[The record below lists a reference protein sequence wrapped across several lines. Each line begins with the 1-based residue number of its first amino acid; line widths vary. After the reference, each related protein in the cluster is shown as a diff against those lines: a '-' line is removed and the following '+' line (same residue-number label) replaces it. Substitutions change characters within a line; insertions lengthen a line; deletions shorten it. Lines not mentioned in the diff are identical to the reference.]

1 MAKRLSLDELMLK
14 PMPNKKQKTGIEI
27 ILEKSTEVVINEPE
41 NASGETL
48 EINESETITKHEV
61 KIVEKIDK
69 NFDRASIFKRLQSKN
84 VFSVKKPIPVSQV
97 AEDLVETALEPVK
110 EEKEKEDTE
119 EKEKEGEEEEGKE
132 EETEGKEDTEEKEAP
147 VLKKG
152 EIKKEKKVK
161 KTKEEKPAEEKK
173 PSEEKNP
180 PEKKTKGSIIDTLIE
195 GRDLKGTVGSLK
207 ASPYYMNNR
216 KLFIEKLGP
225 LFQEYKRE
233 LTTEEKVSSCSSQKT
248 SSEVKLLV
256 HQKVVRD
263 YLNLY
268 SPYRGLLLYHG
279 LGTGKTISS
288 IAIAE
293 GLKSEKR
300 IFVMT
305 LASLKMNFFTQMKEA
320 GDPLYKKNQF
330 WEFVSVEGEPDKI
343 PILAKALSIGA
354 DHIKRLGG
362 AWLTDA
368 TKEPNFNDL
377 SESDQKALDAQI
389 DMMIRS
395 KYTDINYNGLNRA
408 KLDEL
413 TGSGKKNPFNHSVV
427 IIDEAH
433 NFVSR
438 IVNKIKDKKSIS
450 YRLYEY
456 LMEAEDCRIVFLSGT
471 PIINY
476 PNEIGILFNMLR
488 GYIKTWTF
496 PVRLREGTKERP
508 SRDNIMTWFKR
519 DGLKTYDYVE
529 FSGDHLIIT
538 RNPFGFINT
547 DKNDKPEKRGGSSIN
562 KSGETF
568 VSYKKNTK
576 KKDIKIKETSKK
588 HRTTRKATGLVD
600 IEHLEIE
607 DLPEDSEE
615 SEEARNRMGP
625 NGPFALRTG
634 GGVFE
639 DYKGVKLDDTGN
651 MTDSDFV
658 KTVKRIM
665 EKNGL
670 DVIDSGIELTNNKA
684 LPDDAKSFLELFVEV
699 DAKDMKNKKVF
710 QRRILGLTS
719 YFNSVSPGLLPN
731 FVPSEDDPVYHIV
744 RSEMSA
750 YQFGLYE
757 KIRAEE
763 SKRERSN
770 KLKKAKLEKQG
781 ANEDLFKIATT
792 YRIGSRTCC
801 NFAFPEPPG
810 RPTKGAGDY
819 GGEED
824 VVDLEEV
831 GEEPDQ
837 KKKKKILKKGGTGT
851 DDEKEK
857 KPVKIVAIRKTK
869 KKEPTSEATVNES
882 EATVNESEATA
893 SSMKPIIKIRKT
905 KKNQPPVE
913 EEKEEP
919 EDKEEKEL
927 EEEKEPE
934 QKEEEDKEPEEEEE
948 DKEGESS
955 DSEQESDAI
964 DEGTFATRIRNAL
977 IELKKRQSE
986 VLSPTGLQIYSP
998 KFLRILENLQDPEHK
1013 GLHLIYSQFR
1023 TLEGIGILKLVLEA
1037 NGFAEFKLEKH
1048 GSTGQ
1053 WKMVD
1058 LDEENRRK
1066 PRFVLYTG
1074 TETPEEKEVIR
1085 NVYNS
1090 SWKNVPESLLNQI
1103 REYGGTENNFMGE
1116 VIKIFMITA
1125 SGAEGINL
1133 KNTRYVHIVE
1143 PYWHMVRI
1151 EQVIGR
1157 ARRICSHQD
1166 LPEELR
1172 TIEVFLY
1179 MSVLSEEQITG
1190 EKTGAAIKAD
1200 SSKLVPNKGPV
1211 SEDRTVYD
1219 RYTRTLL
1226 KAGAIITTD
1235 QMLFENALRKDRVSY
1250 QILTAVKETAMDCD
1264 LYSEGHKEENF
1275 KCFSDFGKVS
1285 TNAFGSYPDLIK
1297 DVAEKDVKEVAQK
1310 VVKMGTVTFEGT
1322 KYAINKETKELYDLA
1337 EFKKAKGIEGIKR
1350 LGTLVKEGKKYV
1362 LREPRFSAKLTP

>member
-1 MAKRLSLDELMLK
+1 M
-14 PMPNKKQKTGIEI
+14 I
-27 ILEKSTEVVINEPE
+27 
-41 NASGETL
+41 
-48 EINESETITKHEV
+48 
-61 KIVEKIDK
+61 
-69 NFDRASIFKRLQSKN
+69 
-84 VFSVKKPIPVSQV
+84 
-97 AEDLVETALEPVK
+97 
-110 EEKEKEDTE
+110 
-119 EKEKEGEEEEGKE
+119 
-132 EETEGKEDTEEKEAP
+132 
-147 VLKKG
+147 
-152 EIKKEKKVK
+152 
-161 KTKEEKPAEEKK
+161 
-173 PSEEKNP
+173 
-180 PEKKTKGSIIDTLIE
+180 
-195 GRDLKGTVGSLK
+195 K

-293 GLKSEKR
+293 GLKSEKH

-362 AWLTDA
+362 AWLTDI

-377 SESDQKALDAQI
+377 SESDQKALDTQI

-395 KYTDINYNGLNRA
+395 KYTDINYNGLNRS

-456 LMEAEDCRIVFLSGT
+456 LMDAEDCRIVFLSGT

-508 SRDNIMTWFKR
+508 SRDNIMNWFKR

-538 RNPFGFINT
+538 RNPFGFINA
-547 DKNDKPEKRGGSSIN
+547 DAKDKPDGKKGGASV
-562 KSGETF
+562 ETH
-568 VSYKKNTK
+568 KKPKTK
-576 KKDIKIKETSKK
+576 KKAIKMKETSKK
-588 HRTTRKATGLVD
+588 RTTRKATGLVEL
-600 IEHLEIE
+600 EHLDIE

-684 LPDDAKSFLELFVEV
+684 LPDDAKSFLELFVEL
-699 DAKDMKNKKVF
+699 DSKDMKNKKVF

-719 YFNSVSPGLLPN
+719 YFNSVSPGLLPD
-731 FVPSEDDPVYHIV
+731 FVPSDDDPVYHIV

-763 SKRERSN
+763 SKRERTN

-801 NFAFPEPPG
+801 NFAFPDPPG

-837 KKKKKILKKGGTGT
+837 KKKKILKKGGGS
-851 DDEKEK
+851 DDEKEEK
-857 KPVKIVAIRKTK
+857 KPVKIVAIRRTK
-869 KKEPTSEATVNES
+869 KKEPSEATVS
-882 EATVNESEATA
+882 ESEATA
-893 SSMKPIIKIRKT
+893 SEATASEATTSGLKPIIKIRKT
-905 KKNQPPVE
+905 KKIQPPVE
-913 EEKEEP
+913 EEKKEEP
-919 EDKEEKEL
+919 EQ

-934 QKEEEDKEPEEEEE
+934 EEDKESE
-948 DKEGESS
+948 S
-955 DSEQESDAI
+955 DSEEESEPA

-998 KFLRILENLQDPEHK
+998 KFLRILENLQSPEHK

-1023 TLEGIGILKLVLEA
+1023 TMEGIGILKLVLEA
-1037 NGFAEFKLEKH
+1037 NGFAEFKLEKN

-1058 LDEENRRK
+1058 LDEADRRK

-1200 SSKLVPNKGPV
+1200 MSKLVPNKGPV
-1211 SEDRTVYD
+1211 AEDRTVYD

-1235 QMLFENALRKDRVSY
+1235 QMLFENALRKDRVSH

-1285 TNAFGSYPDLIK
+1285 TNAFGSYPDLSK

-1322 KYAINKETKELYDLA
+1322 KYAINKDTKELYDLA
-1337 EFKKAKGIEGIKR
+1337 EFKKAKGVEGIKR

-1362 LREPRFSAKLTP
+1362 LRD

>member
-14 PMPNKKQKTGIEI
+14 PMPNKKQNKGVEI
-27 ILEKSTEVVINEPE
+27 ILEKSKEVVINDTGDAAGE
-41 NASGETL
+41 ETL
-48 EINESETITKHEV
+48 EINESETVTKHEV
-61 KIVEKIDK
+61 KIVEKFDK

-97 AEDLVETALEPVK
+97 AEELVETALEPVK
-110 EEKEKEDTE
+110 EQDEGKDEEDEVDEEEEENKGKEDEKEKPALPKGEVKKPRGK
-119 EKEKEGEEEEGKE
+119 KEKEGEPAQ
-132 EETEGKEDTEEKEAP
+132 T
-147 VLKKG
+147 
-152 EIKKEKKVK
+152 KEKK
-161 KTKEEKPAEEKK
+161 
-173 PSEEKNP
+173 
-180 PEKKTKGSIIDTLIE
+180 
-195 GRDLKGTVGSLK
+195 GRDLKGSLKGDVDVSSIAARLPKGPVTLIK

-233 LTTEEKVSSCSSQKT
+233 LTTEEKVSSCSDQKT

-293 GLKSEKR
+293 GLKSEKH

-362 AWLTDA
+362 AWLTDV

-377 SESDQKALDAQI
+377 SESDQKALDTQI

-508 SRDNIMTWFKR
+508 SRDNIMTWLKR
-519 DGLKTYDYVE
+519 DGFKTYDYVE

-538 RNPFGFINT
+538 RNPFGFINA
-547 DKNDKPEKRGGSSIN
+547 DAKDKPDGKKGGASV
-562 KSGETF
+562 ETH
-568 VSYKKNTK
+568 KKKAITK
-576 KKDIKIKETSKK
+576 KKAFKIKESSKK
-588 HRTTRKATGLVD
+588 RTTRKATGLVEL
-600 IEHLEIE
+600 EHLEIE

-615 SEEARNRMGP
+615 SEEARNRVGP

-634 GGVFE
+634 GGAFE

-684 LPDDAKSFLELFVEV
+684 LPDDAKSFLELFVEL
-699 DAKDMKNKKVF
+699 DSKDMKNKKVF
-710 QRRILGLTS
+710 QRRVLGLTS
-719 YFNSVSPGLLPN
+719 YFNSVSPGLLPD
-731 FVPSEDDPVYHIV
+731 FVPSDDDPVYHIV

-763 SKRERSN
+763 SKRERTN

-801 NFAFPEPPG
+801 NFAFPDPPG

-831 GEEPDQ
+831 GEEPD
-837 KKKKKILKKGGTGT
+837 KKKKKMKKGGQGS

-857 KPVKIVAIRKTK
+857 KPVKIIAIRRTK
-869 KKEPTSEATVNES
+869 KKEPISGATVS
-882 EATVNESEATA
+882 EDLKPDSD
-893 SSMKPIIKIRKT
+893 SKPIIKIRKT
-905 KKNQPPVE
+905 KKNQ
-913 EEKEEP
+913 K
-919 EDKEEKEL
+919 

-934 QKEEEDKEPEEEEE
+934 QKKEKEEPEEPEQEEDEKEPEEKEEE
-948 DKEGESS
+948 SESDSDS
-955 DSEQESDAI
+955 DSEEEPA

-1023 TLEGIGILKLVLEA
+1023 TMEGIGILKLVLEA
-1037 NGFAEFKLEKH
+1037 NGFAEFKLEKN

-1235 QMLFENALRKDRVSY
+1235 QMLFENALRKDRVSH
-1250 QILTAVKETAMDCD
+1250 QILTAVKETAMDCE

-1285 TNAFGSYPDLIK
+1285 TNAFGSYPDLSK

-1322 KYAINKETKELYDLA
+1322 KYAINKDTKELYDLA

-1362 LREPRFSAKLTP
+1362 LNK

>member
-14 PMPNKKQKTGIEI
+14 PMPNKKQKTGVEI

-41 NASGETL
+41 NVSVETL
-48 EINESETITKHEV
+48 EINESETVTKHEV
-61 KIVEKIDK
+61 KIVEKLDK

-84 VFSVKKPIPVSQV
+84 VFSVRKPIPISQV

-110 EEKEKEDTE
+110 EQDEDEVDGKEEKDEEEEQDEEGEEEPKGEKEPALPKGEVKKPRGK
-119 EKEKEGEEEEGKE
+119 KEKEGE
-132 EETEGKEDTEEKEAP
+132 
-147 VLKKG
+147 KK
-152 EIKKEKKVK
+152 
-161 KTKEEKPAEEKK
+161 
-173 PSEEKNP
+173 
-180 PEKKTKGSIIDTLIE
+180 
-195 GRDLKGTVGSLK
+195 GRDLTRRENLDSLKGDVDVSSIAARLPVASLPKGPVTMIK

-233 LTTEEKVSSCSSQKT
+233 LTTEEKVSSCSSQKI

-293 GLKSEKR
+293 GLKSEKH

-343 PILAKALSIGA
+343 SILAKALSISV

-362 AWLTDA
+362 AWLTDV

-377 SESDQKALDAQI
+377 SESDQKALDTQI

-413 TGSGKKNPFNHSVV
+413 TGNGKKNPFNHSVV

-496 PVRLREGTKERP
+496 PVRLREGNKERP

-538 RNPFGFINT
+538 RNPFGFINA
-547 DKNDKPEKRGGSSIN
+547 DANDKKGGARQAL
-562 KSGETF
+562 
-568 VSYKKNTK
+568 VSKKKDTK
-576 KKDIKIKETSKK
+576 KKVIKMKETSKK
-588 HRTTRKATGLVD
+588 RRTTRKVTGL
-600 IEHLEIE
+600 IELEQLEIE
-607 DLPEDSEE
+607 DLPDDSEE
-615 SEEARNRMGP
+615 SEEARNRVGP

-684 LPDDAKSFLELFVEV
+684 LPDDAKSFLELFVEL

-719 YFNSVSPGLLPN
+719 YFNSVSPGLLPD
-731 FVPSEDDPVYHIV
+731 FVPSDDDPVYHIV

-763 SKRERSN
+763 SKRERTN

-801 NFAFPEPPG
+801 NFAFPDPPG

-837 KKKKKILKKGGTGT
+837 KKKRLLKKGGMNMGT

-857 KPVKIVAIRKTK
+857 EKKPSKIVAIRKTK
-869 KKEPTSEATVNES
+869 KKEPISEATVSGALKPDSES
-882 EATVNESEATA
+882 
-893 SSMKPIIKIRKT
+893 KPIIKIRRT

-913 EEKEEP
+913 EEE
-919 EDKEEKEL
+919 
-927 EEEKEPE
+927 
-934 QKEEEDKEPEEEEE
+934 KEPEEEEKEEEEKEEEPEEEE
-948 DKEGESS
+948 DKESESS

-964 DEGTFATRIRNAL
+964 EEGTFATRIRNAL

-998 KFLRILENLQDPEHK
+998 KFLRILENLQSPEHK

-1023 TLEGIGILKLVLEA
+1023 TMEGIGILKLVLEA
-1037 NGFAEFKLEKH
+1037 NGFAEFKLEKN

-1200 SSKLVPNKGPV
+1200 ASKLVPNKGPV

-1322 KYAINKETKELYDLA
+1322 KYAINKDTKELYDLA

>member
-14 PMPNKKQKTGIEI
+14 PMPNKKQKTGVEI
-27 ILEKSTEVVINEPE
+27 ILEKSKEANATEAKEP
-41 NASGETL
+41 NASDETL
-48 EINESETITKHEV
+48 DINESETVTKHEV
-61 KIVEKIDK
+61 KIVEKLDK

-84 VFSVKKPIPVSQV
+84 VFSVRKPIPLSQV
-97 AEDLVETALEPVK
+97 TEDLVDTVLEPVK
-110 EEKEKEDTE
+110 EEVDEKDEHEEDE
-119 EKEKEGEEEEGKE
+119 EKEKEEP
-132 EETEGKEDTEEKEAP
+132 TLP
-147 VLKKG
+147 KG
-152 EIKKEKKVK
+152 EVKKPRGKKEKESEEGE
-161 KTKEEKPAEEKK
+161 TKEKK
-173 PSEEKNP
+173 PRG
-180 PEKKTKGSIIDTLIE
+180 KKELKKVDETVIGDVDLSSIAARLP
-195 GRDLKGTVGSLK
+195 VASLPRGPVTIIK

-362 AWLTDA
+362 AWLTDV

-377 SESDQKALDAQI
+377 SESDQKALDTQI
-389 DMMIRS
+389 DMMIRA

-413 TGSGKKNPFNHSVV
+413 TGSGKKNPFNNSVV

-456 LMEAEDCRIVFLSGT
+456 LMDAEDCRIVFLSGT

-538 RNPFGFINT
+538 RNPFGFINA
-547 DKNDKPEKRGGSSIN
+547 DKNDKPEGKKGGSGQALVT
-562 KSGETF
+562 KP
-568 VSYKKNTK
+568 KKNTK
-576 KKDIKIKETSKK
+576 KKVIKMKETSKK
-588 HRTTRKATGLVD
+588 RRTTRKVTGL
-600 IEHLEIE
+600 IELEHLEIE
-607 DLPEDSEE
+607 DLPDDSEE
-615 SEEARNRMGP
+615 SEEARNRVGP

-634 GGVFE
+634 GGIFE

-684 LPDDAKSFLELFVEV
+684 LPDDAKSFLELFVEL

-719 YFNSVSPGLLPN
+719 YFNSVSPGLLPD

-763 SKRERSN
+763 SKRERTN

-801 NFAFPEPPG
+801 NFAFPDPPG

-837 KKKKKILKKGGTGT
+837 KKKKMLKKGGMNMGGTGSD

-857 KPVKIVAIRKTK
+857 EKEKKPSKIVAIRKTK
-869 KKEPTSEATVNES
+869 KKESISEALKPDSES
-882 EATVNESEATA
+882 
-893 SSMKPIIKIRKT
+893 KPIIKIRKT

-913 EEKEEP
+913 DEKEE
-919 EDKEEKEL
+919 K

-934 QKEEEDKEPEEEEE
+934 EEEKESEEEEKEEEE

-998 KFLRILENLQDPEHK
+998 KFLRILENLQSPEHK
-1013 GLHLIYSQFR
+1013 GLHLVYSQFR
-1023 TLEGIGILKLVLEA
+1023 TMEGIGILKLVLEA
-1037 NGFAEFKLEKH
+1037 NGFAEFKLEKN

-1179 MSVLSEEQITG
+1179 MSVLSQEQITG

-1200 SSKLVPNKGPV
+1200 ASKLVPNKGPI

-1235 QMLFENALRKDRVSY
+1235 QMLFENALRKDRVSH

-1322 KYAINKETKELYDLA
+1322 KYAINKDTKELYDLA
-1337 EFKKAKGIEGIKR
+1337 DFKKAKGIEGIKR

-1362 LREPRFSAKLTP
+1362 LRD

>member
-14 PMPNKKQKTGIEI
+14 PMPNKKQKMGVEI
-27 ILEKSTEVVINEPE
+27 ILEKSKEVVVNDTGE
-41 NASGETL
+41 AAGDETL
-48 EINESETITKHEV
+48 EIDETETVTKHEV
-61 KIVEKIDK
+61 KIVEKFDK

-84 VFSVKKPIPVSQV
+84 VFSVGKPVPISQV
-97 AEDLVETALEPVK
+97 AEDLVDTALEPVK
-110 EEKEKEDTE
+110 EQSEKEEEDE
-119 EKEKEGEEEEGKE
+119 EKEKEEDAVDGKD
-132 EETEGKEDTEEKEAP
+132 ETEEPTLP
-147 VLKKG
+147 KG
-152 EIKKEKKVK
+152 EVKKPRGKKEK
-161 KTKEEKPAEEKK
+161 EGEPAEIKEKK
-173 PSEEKNP
+173 GRVL
-180 PEKKTKGSIIDTLIE
+180 KGSLTGDVDVSSIAARLPVASLPKGPVTLI
-195 GRDLKGTVGSLK
+195 K

-293 GLKSEKR
+293 GLKSEKH

-362 AWLTDA
+362 AWLTDV

-496 PVRLREGTKERP
+496 PVRLREGNKEKP
-508 SRDNIMTWFKR
+508 SRDNIMNWFKR
-519 DGLKTYDYVE
+519 DGFKTYDYVE

-538 RNPFGFINT
+538 RNPFGFINA
-547 DKNDKPEKRGGSSIN
+547 DAKDKPDGKKGGASV
-562 KSGETF
+562 ETH
-568 VSYKKNTK
+568 KKPKTK
-576 KKDIKIKETSKK
+576 KKAIKTKETSKK
-588 HRTTRKATGLVD
+588 RTTRKATGLVEL
-600 IEHLEIE
+600 EHLDIE

-615 SEEARNRMGP
+615 SEEGRNRIGP

-651 MTDSDFV
+651 MTDADFV

-684 LPDDAKSFLELFVEV
+684 LPDDAKSFLELFVEL

-719 YFNSVSPGLLPN
+719 YFNSVSPGLLPD

-763 SKRERSN
+763 SKRERNN

-801 NFAFPEPPG
+801 NFAFPDPPG

-837 KKKKKILKKGGTGT
+837 KKKKILKKGGGS
-851 DDEKEK
+851 DDEKEEK
-857 KPVKIVAIRKTK
+857 KPVKIVAIRRTK
-869 KKEPTSEATVNES
+869 KKEPSEATVSEVTASEATVNES
-882 EATVNESEATA
+882 EAVTSGL
-893 SSMKPIIKIRKT
+893 KPIIKIRKT

-913 EEKEEP
+913 KEQ
-919 EDKEEKEL
+919 

-934 QKEEEDKEPEEEEE
+934 EEEKEPEPEEKEPEEDKEPEQE
-948 DKEGESS
+948 DKESDSESDS
-955 DSEQESDAI
+955 DSEQETEAI

-1023 TLEGIGILKLVLEA
+1023 TMEGIGILKLVLEA
-1037 NGFAEFKLEKH
+1037 NGFAEFKLEKN

-1058 LDEENRRK
+1058 LDEADRRK

-1200 SSKLVPNKGPV
+1200 ASKLVPNKGPV
-1211 SEDRTVYD
+1211 AEDRTVYD

-1235 QMLFENALRKDRVSY
+1235 QMLFENALRKDRVSH
-1250 QILTAVKETAMDCD
+1250 QILTAVKETAMDCE

-1285 TNAFGSYPDLIK
+1285 TNAFGSYPDLSK

-1310 VVKMGTVTFEGT
+1310 VLKMGTVTFEGT

-1362 LREPRFSAKLTP
+1362 LR

>member
-14 PMPNKKQKTGIEI
+14 PMPNKKQKTGVEI
-27 ILEKSTEVVINEPE
+27 ILEKSTEVVVNEHADE
-41 NASGETL
+41 ETL
-48 EINESETITKHEV
+48 EINESETVTKHEV
-61 KIVEKIDK
+61 KIVEKLDK
-69 NFDRASIFKRLQSKN
+69 NFDRVSIFKRLQSKN

-97 AEDLVETALEPVK
+97 AEELVETALEPVK
-110 EEKEKEDTE
+110 EQSEKEEEEKDEVDENEEKEE
-119 EKEKEGEEEEGKE
+119 ELKGEKEPTLPKGEVKKPRGKKEKEGESS
-132 EETEGKEDTEEKEAP
+132 ET
-147 VLKKG
+147 
-152 EIKKEKKVK
+152 KEKKPRGK
-161 KTKEEKPAEEKK
+161 KVEETVTGDVDVSSIAARLPVASL
-173 PSEEKNP
+173 P
-180 PEKKTKGSIIDTLIE
+180 KGPVTMI
-195 GRDLKGTVGSLK
+195 K

-233 LTTEEKVSSCSSQKT
+233 LTTEEKVSSCSHQKT

-293 GLKSEKR
+293 GLKSEKH

-362 AWLTDA
+362 AWLTDV

-377 SESDQKALDAQI
+377 SESDQKALDTQI

-496 PVRLREGTKERP
+496 PVRLREGNKERP

-538 RNPFGFINT
+538 RNPFGFINADSK
-547 DKNDKPEKRGGSSIN
+547 DKTEGKKGGS
-562 KSGETF
+562 EQAL
-568 VSYKKNTK
+568 VSKKKDTK
-576 KKDIKIKETSKK
+576 KKAIKMKDSSKK
-588 HRTTRKATGLVD
+588 HRTTRKATGLVEL
-600 IEHLEIE
+600 EHLEIE

-615 SEEARNRMGP
+615 SELNREHIGP

-684 LPDDAKSFLELFVEV
+684 LPDDAKSFLELFVEL
-699 DAKDMKNKKVF
+699 DSKDMKNKKVF

-719 YFNSVSPGLLPN
+719 YFNSVSPGLLPD

-763 SKRERSN
+763 SKRERTN

-801 NFAFPEPPG
+801 NFAFPDPPG

-837 KKKKKILKKGGTGT
+837 KKKRLKKGGAGS

-869 KKEPTSEATVNES
+869 KKEPTSEATVS
-882 EATVNESEATA
+882 EALKPNSES
-893 SSMKPIIKIRKT
+893 KPIIKIRKT

-913 EEKEEP
+913 
-919 EDKEEKEL
+919 
-927 EEEKEPE
+927 KEPE
-934 QKEEEDKEPEEEEE
+934 QKEEDKEPEEKEKESEQEEKEEDKEPEKEEHKEPEQE
-948 DKEGESS
+948 DKEDS
-955 DSEQESDAI
+955 DSEQESDSETESV

-998 KFLRILENLQDPEHK
+998 KFLRILENLQSPEHK

-1037 NGFAEFKLEKH
+1037 NGFAEFKLEKN

-1200 SSKLVPNKGPV
+1200 MSKLVPNKGPV

-1235 QMLFENALRKDRVSY
+1235 QMLFENALRKDRVSH

-1285 TNAFGSYPDLIK
+1285 TNAFGSYPDLSK

-1322 KYAINKETKELYDLA
+1322 KYAINKDTKELYDLA

-1362 LREPRFSAKLTP
+1362 LNK

>member
-14 PMPNKKQKTGIEI
+14 PMPNKKQKTGVEI
-27 ILEKSTEVVINEPE
+27 LLEKSSNKTDKATGQAPASEAKEPT
-41 NASGETL
+41 ASGEQL
-48 EINESETITKHEV
+48 DIDEFETITKHEV
-61 KIVEKIDK
+61 KIVEKLDK

-84 VFSVKKPIPVSQV
+84 VFSVRKPIPISQV
-97 AEDLVETALEPVK
+97 TEDLLDSALEPVK
-110 EEKEKEDTE
+110 EEDEEDEDEEEEKESEKGEVEEPTLPKGEVKKPRGKKEKEPE
-119 EKEKEGEEEEGKE
+119 P
-132 EETEGKEDTEEKEAP
+132 EET
-147 VLKKG
+147 
-152 EIKKEKKVK
+152 KEKKVK
-161 KTKEEKPAEEKK
+161 GKKLPKKEEPVTEDADL
-173 PSEEKNP
+173 S
-180 PEKKTKGSIIDTLIE
+180 SIAARLPRGPVTLI
-195 GRDLKGTVGSLK
+195 K

-233 LTTEEKVSSCSSQKT
+233 LTTEEKVSSCSTQKT

-268 SPYRGLLLYHG
+268 SPYRGVLLYHG

-330 WEFVSVEGEPDKI
+330 WEFVSIEGEPDKI

-362 AWLTDA
+362 AWLTDV

-377 SESDQKALDAQI
+377 SESDQKALDTQI

-408 KLDEL
+408 KLEEL
-413 TGSGKKNPFNHSVV
+413 TGHSKRNPFDHSVV

-456 LMEAEDCRIVFLSGT
+456 LMAAEDCRIVFLSGT

-476 PNEIGILFNMLR
+476 PNEIGILFNILR

-508 SRDNIMTWFKR
+508 SRDNIMSWFKR

-547 DKNDKPEKRGGSSIN
+547 DKTEKKGGSSV
-562 KSGETF
+562 ETS
-568 VSYKKNTK
+568 VSNRKKPSTK
-576 KKDIKIKETSKK
+576 KKAIKIKETSKK
-588 HRTTRKATGLVD
+588 RVTRKATGLVD
-600 IEHLEIE
+600 LDHLDIE
-607 DLPEDSEE
+607 DLAEDSEE
-615 SEEARNRMGP
+615 SEEARNRIGP

-651 MTDSDFV
+651 MTDADFV

-699 DAKDMKNKKVF
+699 DSKDMKNKKVF

-719 YFNSVSPGLLPN
+719 YFNSVSPGLLPD
-731 FVPSEDDPVYHIV
+731 FVPAEDDPVYHIV

-763 SKRERSN
+763 SKRERNN

-801 NFAFPEPPG
+801 NFAFPDPPG

-824 VVDLEEV
+824 GVDLEEV
-831 GEEPDQ
+831 GEEPD
-837 KKKKKILKKGGTGT
+837 KKKKKKGGMNMGGTG
-851 DDEKEK
+851 DGEEEKEDK
-857 KPVKIVAIRKTK
+857 KPAKVVKIRRTK
-869 KKEPTSEATVNES
+869 KKEPSEALQAVAS
-882 EATVNESEATA
+882 EGLVKPVSE
-893 SSMKPIIKIRKT
+893 KPVIKIRRT
-905 KKNQPPVE
+905 KKNQKAVVV
-913 EEKEEP
+913 
-919 EDKEEKEL
+919 

-934 QKEEEDKEPEEEEE
+934 EEEKESEEEKEPEEEE
-948 DKEGESS
+948 KEPEEGKES
-955 DSEQESDAI
+955 DSESDEESEPA

-977 IELKKRQSE
+977 IELKKHQSE
-986 VLSPTGLQIYSP
+986 ILSPTGLQIYSP
-998 KFLRILENLQDPEHK
+998 KFLRILENLQDPENK
-1013 GLHLIYSQFR
+1013 GLHLVYSQFR
-1023 TLEGIGILKLVLEA
+1023 TMEGIGILKLVLEA
-1037 NGFAEFKLEKH
+1037 NGFAEFKLEKN
-1048 GSTGQ
+1048 GSTGK
-1053 WKMVD
+1053 WKIVD
-1058 LDEENRRK
+1058 LDEENARK

-1074 TETPEEKEVIR
+1074 TETPEEKEIIR

-1090 SWKNVPESLLNQI
+1090 SWKNVPESLLIQI

-1116 VIKIFMITA
+1116 VIKVFMITA

-1200 SSKLVPNKGPV
+1200 ASKLVPNKGPV

-1235 QMLFENALRKDRVSY
+1235 QMLFENALRKDRVSH
-1250 QILTAVKETAMDCD
+1250 QILTAVKETAMDCE

-1275 KCFSDFGKVS
+1275 KCFSDFGKVT
-1285 TNAFGSYPDLIK
+1285 TNAFGSYPDLSK

-1322 KYAINKETKELYDLA
+1322 KYAINKDTKELYDLA
-1337 EFKKAKGIEGIKR
+1337 DFKKAKGVEGIKR

-1362 LREPRFSAKLTP
+1362 LREH

>member
-14 PMPNKKQKTGIEI
+14 PMPNKKQKTGVEI

-41 NASGETL
+41 NVSGETL

-84 VFSVKKPIPVSQV
+84 VFSVRKPIPISQV

-110 EEKEKEDTE
+110 EEEEDEVDGKEKEKDE
-119 EKEKEGEEEEGKE
+119 EEEQDEEGEEEPKGEKEPALPKGEVKKPRGKKEKEGE
-132 EETEGKEDTEEKEAP
+132 
-147 VLKKG
+147 KK
-152 EIKKEKKVK
+152 
-161 KTKEEKPAEEKK
+161 
-173 PSEEKNP
+173 
-180 PEKKTKGSIIDTLIE
+180 
-195 GRDLKGTVGSLK
+195 GRDLTRRENLGSLKGDVDVSSIAARLPVASLPKGPVTMIK

-293 GLKSEKR
+293 GLKSEKH

-343 PILAKALSIGA
+343 PILAKALSISS

-362 AWLTDA
+362 AWLTDV

-377 SESDQKALDAQI
+377 SESDQKALDTQI

-413 TGSGKKNPFNHSVV
+413 TGSGKKNPFNNSVV

-538 RNPFGFINT
+538 RNPFGFINS
-547 DKNDKPEKRGGSSIN
+547 DKNDKPEKKGGS
-562 KSGETF
+562 GQAL
-568 VSYKKNTK
+568 VSKKKDTK
-576 KKDIKIKETSKK
+576 KKVIKMKETSKK
-588 HRTTRKATGLVD
+588 RRTTRKVTGL
-600 IEHLEIE
+600 IELEHLEIE
-607 DLPEDSEE
+607 DLPDDSEE
-615 SEEARNRMGP
+615 SEEGRNRMGP

-634 GGVFE
+634 GGIFE

-684 LPDDAKSFLELFVEV
+684 LPDDAKSFLELFVEL

-719 YFNSVSPGLLPN
+719 YFNSVSPGLLPD
-731 FVPSEDDPVYHIV
+731 FVPSEDDPVYHII

-763 SKRERSN
+763 SKKERTN

-801 NFAFPEPPG
+801 NFAFPDPPG

-837 KKKKKILKKGGTGT
+837 KKKRLLKKGGMNTGT

-857 KPVKIVAIRKTK
+857 KPVKIVSIRKTK
-869 KKEPTSEATVNES
+869 KKEPES
-882 EATVNESEATA
+882 EATVSEALKPD
-893 SSMKPIIKIRKT
+893 SESKPIIKIRKT
-905 KKNQPPVE
+905 KKNQPPIE
-913 EEKEEP
+913 EEKEEE
-919 EDKEEKEL
+919 EDKEEEEEPE
-927 EEEKEPE
+927 EEEKEP
-934 QKEEEDKEPEEEEE
+934 EEE

-955 DSEQESDAI
+955 DSEQESDTI

-998 KFLRILENLQDPEHK
+998 KFLRILENLQSPEHK

-1023 TLEGIGILKLVLEA
+1023 TMEGIGILKLVLEA
-1037 NGFAEFKLEKH
+1037 NGFAEFKLEKN

-1200 SSKLVPNKGPV
+1200 ASKLVPNKGPV

-1235 QMLFENALRKDRVSY
+1235 QMLFENALRKDRVSH

-1322 KYAINKETKELYDLA
+1322 KYAINKDTKELYDLA

-1362 LREPRFSAKLTP
+1362 LRD

>member
-1 MAKRLSLDELMLK
+1 
-14 PMPNKKQKTGIEI
+14 
-27 ILEKSTEVVINEPE
+27 
-41 NASGETL
+41 
-48 EINESETITKHEV
+48 
-61 KIVEKIDK
+61 
-69 NFDRASIFKRLQSKN
+69 
-84 VFSVKKPIPVSQV
+84 
-97 AEDLVETALEPVK
+97 
-110 EEKEKEDTE
+110 
-119 EKEKEGEEEEGKE
+119 
-132 EETEGKEDTEEKEAP
+132 
-147 VLKKG
+147 
-152 EIKKEKKVK
+152 
-161 KTKEEKPAEEKK
+161 
-173 PSEEKNP
+173 
-180 PEKKTKGSIIDTLIE
+180 
-195 GRDLKGTVGSLK
+195 
-207 ASPYYMNNR
+207 
-216 KLFIEKLGP
+216 
-225 LFQEYKRE
+225 
-233 LTTEEKVSSCSSQKT
+233 
-248 SSEVKLLV
+248 
-256 HQKVVRD
+256 
-263 YLNLY
+263 
-268 SPYRGLLLYHG
+268 
-279 LGTGKTISS
+279 
-288 IAIAE
+288 
-293 GLKSEKR
+293 
-300 IFVMT
+300 
-305 LASLKMNFFTQMKEA
+305 
-320 GDPLYKKNQF
+320 
-330 WEFVSVEGEPDKI
+330 
-343 PILAKALSIGA
+343 
-354 DHIKRLGG
+354 
-362 AWLTDA
+362 
-368 TKEPNFNDL
+368 
-377 SESDQKALDAQI
+377 
-389 DMMIRS
+389 
-395 KYTDINYNGLNRA
+395 
-408 KLDEL
+408 
-413 TGSGKKNPFNHSVV
+413 
-427 IIDEAH
+427 
-433 NFVSR
+433 
-438 IVNKIKDKKSIS
+438 VNKIKDKKSIS

-456 LMEAEDCRIVFLSGT
+456 LMDAEDCRIVFLSGT

-496 PVRLREGTKERP
+496 PVRLREGNKERP

-538 RNPFGFINT
+538 RNPFGFINADRT
-547 DKNDKPEKRGGSSIN
+547 EKKGGSIN
-562 KSGETF
+562 KSVETH
-568 VSYKKNTK
+568 KKKAITK
-576 KKDIKIKETSKK
+576 KKAIIKIKETSKK
-588 HRTTRKATGLVD
+588 RTTRKATGLVEL
-600 IEHLEIE
+600 EHLEIE

-615 SEEARNRMGP
+615 SEEARNRVGP

-684 LPDDAKSFLELFVEV
+684 LPDDAKSFLELFVEL

-719 YFNSVSPGLLPN
+719 YFNSVSPGLLPD
-731 FVPSEDDPVYHIV
+731 FVPSDDDPVYHIV

-763 SKRERSN
+763 SKRERTN

-801 NFAFPEPPG
+801 NFAFPDPPG

-837 KKKKKILKKGGTGT
+837 KKKRLLKKGGMNMGT

-857 KPVKIVAIRKTK
+857 KPVKIVSIRKTK
-869 KKEPTSEATVNES
+869 KKEPISEATVSGALKPDSES
-882 EATVNESEATA
+882 
-893 SSMKPIIKIRKT
+893 KPIIKISRT

-913 EEKEEP
+913 EEKEEENEP
-919 EDKEEKEL
+919 
-927 EEEKEPE
+927 EEEKE
-934 QKEEEDKEPEEEEE
+934 EE
-948 DKEGESS
+948 EGESS

-998 KFLRILENLQDPEHK
+998 KFLRILENLQSPEHK

-1037 NGFAEFKLEKH
+1037 NGFAEFKLEKN

-1200 SSKLVPNKGPV
+1200 TSKLVPNKGPV

-1322 KYAINKETKELYDLA
+1322 KYAINKDTKELYDLA
-1337 EFKKAKGIEGIKR
+1337 EFKKAKGVEGIKR

-1362 LREPRFSAKLTP
+1362 LRD

>member
-14 PMPNKKQKTGIEI
+14 PMPNKKQKTGVEI
-27 ILEKSTEVVINEPE
+27 ILEKSKEVVVNDTGD
-41 NASGETL
+41 AAGEEHL
-48 EINESETITKHEV
+48 EINESETVTKHEV
-61 KIVEKIDK
+61 KIVEKLDK

-110 EEKEKEDTE
+110 EQSEKEDTE

-132 EETEGKEDTEEKEAP
+132 EENEGKEDTEEKEAP

-180 PEKKTKGSIIDTLIE
+180 PGKKTKGSIIDTLIE

-233 LTTEEKVSSCSSQKT
+233 LTTEEKVSSCSSQKI

-343 PILAKALSIGA
+343 PILAKALSISA

-362 AWLTDA
+362 AWLTDV

-377 SESDQKALDAQI
+377 SESDQKALDTQI

-395 KYTDINYNGLNRA
+395 KYTDINYNGLNRT

-413 TGSGKKNPFNHSVV
+413 TGSGKKNPFDHSVV

-538 RNPFGFINT
+538 RNPFGFINS
-547 DKNDKPEKRGGSSIN
+547 DKNDKPGKKGGS
-562 KSGETF
+562 GQAL
-568 VSYKKNTK
+568 VSKKKDTK
-576 KKDIKIKETSKK
+576 KKVIKMKETSKK
-588 HRTTRKATGLVD
+588 RRTTRKVTGL
-600 IEHLEIE
+600 IELEHLEIE

-615 SEEARNRMGP
+615 SEEGRNRMGP

-634 GGVFE
+634 GGIFE

-684 LPDDAKSFLELFVEV
+684 LPDDAKSFLELFVEL

-719 YFNSVSPGLLPN
+719 YFNSVSPGLLPD

-763 SKRERSN
+763 SKRERTN

-801 NFAFPEPPG
+801 NFAFPDPPG
-810 RPTKGAGDY
+810 RPTKGAVDY

-837 KKKKKILKKGGTGT
+837 KKKRLLKKGGMNMGT

-857 KPVKIVAIRKTK
+857 KPVKIVSIRKTK
-869 KKEPTSEATVNES
+869 KKEPES
-882 EATVNESEATA
+882 EALKPDSES
-893 SSMKPIIKIRKT
+893 KPIIKIRKT
-905 KKNQPPVE
+905 KKNQPPIE

-919 EDKEEKEL
+919 E

-934 QKEEEDKEPEEEEE
+934 EEEKEPEEEEREEEE

-998 KFLRILENLQDPEHK
+998 KFLRILENLQSPEHK

-1037 NGFAEFKLEKH
+1037 NGFAEFKLEKN

-1200 SSKLVPNKGPV
+1200 TSKLAPNKGLI

-1235 QMLFENALRKDRVSY
+1235 QMLFENALRKDRVSH

-1322 KYAINKETKELYDLA
+1322 KYAINKDTKELYDLA

-1362 LREPRFSAKLTP
+1362 LRD

>member
-27 ILEKSTEVVINEPE
+27 ILEKSSKANATEQTNVTGQVEATEAKEPNTSDE
-41 NASGETL
+41 KLDIDEYETV
-48 EINESETITKHEV
+48 TKHEV
-61 KIVEKIDK
+61 KIVEKLDK

-84 VFSVKKPIPVSQV
+84 VFSVRKPIPLSQV
-97 AEDLVETALEPVK
+97 AEDLLDTALEPVK
-110 EEKEKEDTE
+110 EEVEEKDEDEVDRKEKEKDE
-119 EKEKEGEEEEGKE
+119 EEEGKKDEKEKPALPKGEVKKPRGKKEKEGEPA
-132 EETEGKEDTEEKEAP
+132 ET
-147 VLKKG
+147 
-152 EIKKEKKVK
+152 KEKK
-161 KTKEEKPAEEKK
+161 
-173 PSEEKNP
+173 
-180 PEKKTKGSIIDTLIE
+180 
-195 GRDLKGTVGSLK
+195 GRDLTRRENVGSLKGDVDVSSIAARLPRGPVTLIK

-225 LFQEYKRE
+225 LFQKYKRE
-233 LTTEEKVSSCSSQKT
+233 LTTEEKVSSCSDQKT

-293 GLKSEKR
+293 GLKSEKH

-362 AWLTDA
+362 AWLTDV

-377 SESDQKALDAQI
+377 SESDQKALDTQI

-538 RNPFGFINT
+538 RNPFGFINA
-547 DKNDKPEKRGGSSIN
+547 DKTEKKGGLGQALVT
-562 KSGETF
+562 KS
-568 VSYKKNTK
+568 KKNTK
-576 KKDIKIKETSKK
+576 KKIIKPKK
-588 HRTTRKATGLVD
+588 HRTTRKVTGL
-600 IEHLEIE
+600 IELEHLEIE

-615 SEEARNRMGP
+615 SEEARNRVGP

-634 GGVFE
+634 GGIFE

-684 LPDDAKSFLELFVEV
+684 LPDDAKSFLELFVEL
-699 DAKDMKNKKVF
+699 DSKDMKNKKVF

-719 YFNSVSPGLLPN
+719 YFNSVSPGLLPD

-763 SKRERSN
+763 SKRERTN

-801 NFAFPEPPG
+801 NFAFPDPPG

-831 GEEPDQ
+831 GEEADE
-837 KKKKKILKKGGTGT
+837 KKKKMMKKGGAGS

-869 KKEPTSEATVNES
+869 KKEPTSES
-882 EATVNESEATA
+882 EALKPDSES
-893 SSMKPIIKIRKT
+893 KPIIKIRKT

-913 EEKEEP
+913 KEP
-919 EDKEEKEL
+919 EQ
-927 EEEKEPE
+927 EEEKEVEQEDKEPE
-934 QKEEEDKEPEEEEE
+934 EEKEVEQEDKEPEEEE
-948 DKEGESS
+948 DSESES
-955 DSEQESDAI
+955 DSETESV
-964 DEGTFATRIRNAL
+964 DESTFATRIRNAL
-977 IELKKRQSE
+977 IELKKRQTE

-998 KFLRILENLQDPEHK
+998 KFLRILENLQSPEHK

-1023 TLEGIGILKLVLEA
+1023 TMEGIGILKLVLEA
-1037 NGFAEFKLEKH
+1037 NGFAEFKLEKN

-1179 MSVLSEEQITG
+1179 MSVLSEEQIKG

-1200 SSKLVPNKGPV
+1200 MSKLLPNKGPV
-1211 SEDRTVYD
+1211 AEDRTVYD

-1235 QMLFENALRKDRVSY
+1235 QMLFENALRKDRVSH

-1285 TNAFGSYPDLIK
+1285 TNTFGSYPDLIK

-1322 KYAINKETKELYDLA
+1322 KYAINKDTKELYDLA

-1362 LREPRFSAKLTP
+1362 LRD

>member
-14 PMPNKKQKTGIEI
+14 PMPNKKQKTGVEI
-27 ILEKSTEVVINEPE
+27 ILEKSKEVVINDTGEATGE
-41 NASGETL
+41 ETL
-48 EINESETITKHEV
+48 EINESETVTKHEV
-61 KIVEKIDK
+61 KIVEKLDK

-84 VFSVKKPIPVSQV
+84 VFSVKKPIPISQV
-97 AEDLVETALEPVK
+97 AEELVETALKPVK
-110 EEKEKEDTE
+110 EEVDEKDEDE
-119 EKEKEGEEEEGKE
+119 VDIKEEGKE
-132 EETEGKEDTEEKEAP
+132 DEEQ
-147 VLKKG
+147 VLPKG
-152 EIKKEKKVK
+152 KEKKGK
-161 KTKEEKPAEEKK
+161 KDEEKVLPKGKEKK
-173 PSEEKNP
+173 
-180 PEKKTKGSIIDTLIE
+180 
-195 GRDLKGTVGSLK
+195 GRDLTRRENLGSLKGDVDVSSIAARLPVARLPKGPVTMIK

-233 LTTEEKVSSCSSQKT
+233 LTTEEKVSSCSDQKT

-330 WEFVSVEGEPDKI
+330 WEFVSIEGEPDKI

-362 AWLTDA
+362 AWLTDV

-377 SESDQKALDAQI
+377 SESDQKALDTQI

-496 PVRLREGTKERP
+496 PVRLREGNKERP

-538 RNPFGFINT
+538 RNPFGFINA
-547 DKNDKPEKRGGSSIN
+547 DKNEKKGGSSIN
-562 KSGETF
+562 KSVETF

-576 KKDIKIKETSKK
+576 KKVLKIKGTSKK
-588 HRTTRKATGLVD
+588 RTTRKATGLVD

-615 SEEARNRMGP
+615 SEEVRNRMGP
-625 NGPFALRTG
+625 NGPFALRKG
-634 GGVFE
+634 GGIFE

-684 LPDDAKSFLELFVEV
+684 LPDDAKSFLELFVEL

-719 YFNSVSPGLLPN
+719 YFNSVSPGLLPD

-763 SKRERSN
+763 SKRERTN

-801 NFAFPEPPG
+801 NFAFPDPPG

-824 VVDLEEV
+824 GVDLEEV

-837 KKKKKILKKGGTGT
+837 KKKKGGMNIGGTGS

-857 KPVKIVAIRKTK
+857 KPVKVVAIRRTK
-869 KKEPTSEATVNES
+869 KKEPTSES
-882 EATVNESEATA
+882 EALKTVA
-893 SSMKPIIKIRKT
+893 SGLKPIIKIRKT
-905 KKNQPPVE
+905 KKNQPPLEKEPE
-913 EEKEEP
+913 EEE
-919 EDKEEKEL
+919 
-927 EEEKEPE
+927 EPE
-934 QKEEEDKEPEEEEE
+934 QKEEDKEPEEEKEVEQEDKEPEEEEE
-948 DKEGESS
+948 KEE
-955 DSEQESDAI
+955 DSEQESDSETESV

-998 KFLRILENLQDPEHK
+998 KFLRILENLQSPEHK

-1023 TLEGIGILKLVLEA
+1023 TMEGIGILKLVLEA
-1037 NGFAEFKLEKH
+1037 NGFAEFKLEKN

-1200 SSKLVPNKGPV
+1200 ASKLVPNKGPV

-1250 QILTAVKETAMDCD
+1250 QILTAVKETAMDCE

-1322 KYAINKETKELYDLA
+1322 KYAINKDTKELYDLA
-1337 EFKKAKGIEGIKR
+1337 EFKKAKGVEGIKR

-1362 LREPRFSAKLTP
+1362 LRD

>member
-14 PMPNKKQKTGIEI
+14 PMPNKKQKTGVTI
-27 ILEKSTEVVINEPE
+27 ILEKSTELVVINDTGDV
-41 NASGETL
+41 AGEEHL
-48 EINESETITKHEV
+48 EINESETVTKHEV
-61 KIVEKIDK
+61 KIVEKFDK

-84 VFSVKKPIPVSQV
+84 VFSVKKPIPISQV

-110 EEKEKEDTE
+110 EEEED
-119 EKEKEGEEEEGKE
+119 
-132 EETEGKEDTEEKEAP
+132 EETEEDEEEPEGEKEEP
-147 VLKKG
+147 KG
-152 EIKKEKKVK
+152 EKEPTLPKGEVKKPRGKKEREPEPAETKEKK
-161 KTKEEKPAEEKK
+161 
-173 PSEEKNP
+173 
-180 PEKKTKGSIIDTLIE
+180 
-195 GRDLKGTVGSLK
+195 GRVLTRRENLGSLTVDVDVSSIAARLPVASLPKGPVTMIK

-343 PILAKALSIGA
+343 PILAKALSISA

-362 AWLTDA
+362 AWLTDV

-377 SESDQKALDAQI
+377 SESDQKALDTQI

-413 TGSGKKNPFNHSVV
+413 TGNGKKNPFNHSVV

-456 LMEAEDCRIVFLSGT
+456 LMDAEDCRIVFLSGT

-538 RNPFGFINT
+538 RNPFGFINS
-547 DKNDKPEKRGGSSIN
+547 DKTEKKGGSSQAL
-562 KSGETF
+562 
-568 VSYKKNTK
+568 VSKKKDTK
-576 KKDIKIKETSKK
+576 KKVLKIKETSKK
-588 HRTTRKATGLVD
+588 RTTRKATGLVEL
-600 IEHLEIE
+600 EHLEIE

-684 LPDDAKSFLELFVEV
+684 LPDDAKSFLELFVEL
-699 DAKDMKNKKVF
+699 DSKDMKNKKVF

-719 YFNSVSPGLLPN
+719 YFNSVSPGLLPD

-763 SKRERSN
+763 SKRERNN

-801 NFAFPEPPG
+801 NFAFPDPPG

-824 VVDLEEV
+824 GVDLEEV

-837 KKKKKILKKGGTGT
+837 KKKKKGGMNMGGGS

-869 KKEPTSEATVNES
+869 KKEP
-882 EATVNESEATA
+882 SEATA
-893 SSMKPIIKIRKT
+893 SEATASEATASESEATNSGLKPVIKIRKT
-905 KKNQPPVE
+905 KKNQKEVEEEDKEEPEE
-913 EEKEEP
+913 EEKEE
-919 EDKEEKEL
+919 EEK
-927 EEEKEPE
+927 EEEKE
-934 QKEEEDKEPEEEEE
+934 KEDEPEEEEKE
-948 DKEGESS
+948 EEGESS
-955 DSEQESDAI
+955 DSEQESDAV

-998 KFLRILENLQDPEHK
+998 KFLRILENLQTPEHK

-1023 TLEGIGILKLVLEA
+1023 TMEGIGILKLVLEA
-1037 NGFAEFKLEKH
+1037 NGFAEFKLEKN

-1200 SSKLVPNKGPV
+1200 TSKLVPNKGPV

-1235 QMLFENALRKDRVSY
+1235 QMLFENALRKDRVSH

-1285 TNAFGSYPDLIK
+1285 TNAFGSYPDLSK

-1322 KYAINKETKELYDLA
+1322 KYAINKDTKELYDLA

-1362 LREPRFSAKLTP
+1362 LREPRFP